1 MWAARG
7 KSRILCQLLF
17 YLELGILAWSTKA
30 FWCYFCIKKI
40 SPWIL
45 LKFLVSTI
53 QTIHCFSINHL
64 DCHLHYIY
72 LHSMACKQFFW
83 SLQFLFGVEKISL
96 FDLLIFVVQIC
107 RETVSSLKW
116 FSVNRDSFDK
126 NWDNIFLFLERL
138 KFRIIF
144 KSSPMD
150 TLETKLPSM
159 TDQAP

>member
-1 MWAARG
+1 MWVARG

-53 QTIHCFSINHL
+53 QTIHCFSINVL
-64 DCHLHYIY
+64 TAI
-72 LHSMACKQFFW
+72 SITFISTPWRVSSFFW

-96 FDLLIFVVQIC
+96 FNLLIFFVQIC

-150 TLETKLPSM
+150 TLETKLP
-159 TDQAP
+159 